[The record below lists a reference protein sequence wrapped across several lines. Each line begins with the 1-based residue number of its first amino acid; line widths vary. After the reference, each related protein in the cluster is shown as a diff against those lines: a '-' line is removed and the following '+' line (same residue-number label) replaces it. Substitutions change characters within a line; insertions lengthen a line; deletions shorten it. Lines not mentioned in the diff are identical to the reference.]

1 MSEQARL
8 PRRHGPA
15 ASLARV
21 SELSFQTFRQLA
33 RMKVFYFLIFFGIL
47 VIGSSM
53 FVLRWNL
60 PAQELKLLKDFSL
73 AGMTLF
79 SSLLAIV
86 GTAMLLPKDI
96 EDRTLYTILSKPVPR
111 VEYLLGKLFGVLL
124 LIGVSLLLMD
134 LLFTGVLYL
143 RQSLI
148 LAQQRELFGDLGAN
162 AEAAEAWEMTKRA
175 IEQNGLVWEL
185 QYAIAAIFVKAS
197 VIAALSLLVSTF
209 ASSSL
214 FTMVTAA
221 VAFFA
226 GHLQADIRAYYESIP
241 EWSSVVKWVSGP
253 LALVLP
259 DFQLFNI
266 VDAVVAGEPIAA
278 SVPLQLLGF
287 GAGYVAVYLLLAW
300 YVFQDKEI

>member
-1 MSEQARL
+1 MNERARL
-8 PRRHGPA
+8 PRRRGPA

-21 SELSFQTFRQLA
+21 GELAFQTFRQLS
-33 RMKVFYFLIFFGIL
+33 RMKVFYFLIFFAIL

-111 VEYLLGKLFGVLL
+111 VEYLLGKLLGVFL

-134 LLFTGVLYL
+134 LFFTGVLYL

-148 LAQQRELFGDLGAN
+148 LAQQRELFGDLTTN
-162 AEAAEAWEMTKRA
+162 ADAAQEWELVKRA
-175 IEQNGLVWEL
+175 IGQNGLTWEL
-185 QYAIAAIFVKAS
+185 QYGIAAIFVKAA

-226 GHLQADIRAYYESIP
+226 GHLQADIRAYYESVP
-241 EWSSVVKWVSGP
+241 EWSTAAKWIAGP

-266 VDAVVAGEPIAA
+266 VDAVVAGESIGA
-278 SVPLQLLGF
+278 SVPMQLLGF

>member
-1 MSEQARL
+1 MSARL

-15 ASLARV
+15 AAVARV
-21 SELSFQTFRQLA
+21 TELAFQTFRQLS

-53 FVLRWNL
+53 FVLRWNV

-111 VEYLLGKLFGVLL
+111 IEYLLGKLFGVLL

-134 LLFTGVLYL
+134 LLFTGVLYF
-143 RQSLI
+143 RQSII
-148 LAQQRELFGDLGAN
+148 LAQERASFGDIAAN
-162 AEAAEAWEMTKRA
+162 PEAAEQWDIVRRG
-175 IEQNGLVWEL
+175 IEQNGLTWEL
-185 QYAIAAIFVKAS
+185 QYGILAIFIKAA

-226 GHLQADIRAYYESIP
+226 GHLQADIRAYYESVP
-241 EWSSVVKWVSGP
+241 EWTAIAKWVAAP
-253 LALVLP
+253 LALLLP

-266 VDAVVAGEPIAA
+266 VDAVVAGEPIGAG
-278 SVPLQLLGF
+278 VPLRLLGF
-287 GAGYVAVYLLLAW
+287 GAGYVTVYLLIAW